1 MGYAFAYI
9 NFVYGQKK
17 KKSAFHNV
25 LFLYINKE
33 VY

>member
-9 NFVYGQKK
+9 NFVYGQK